1 VPSGRNGAGAWPG
14 LAGEPAAL
22 QQPPMRLIGQVPEIA
37 PGAASPINSLFGQ
50 ITSGDAEQRRITMGL
65 KLMW

>member
-1 VPSGRNGAGAWPG
+1 
-14 LAGEPAAL
+14 
-22 QQPPMRLIGQVPEIA
+22 MRLIGQVPEIA